1 MPTDKP
7 KILLVLDN
15 ELFKQI
21 DDFRFDNR
29 IKSQSEA
36 VRIILKAGLKS
47 IKAKPPKKSKS

>member
-36 VRIILKAGLKS
+36 VRIILKEGLKV
-47 IKAKPPKKSKS
+47 IKAKTPKKAKS